1 MFTGYLVGYAAFRAL
16 FNHSPVMVC
25 VFKRPF
31 SICEFIFRFLGYFS
45 LGGLLLDFCLSK
57 SSFMSFTFS
66 SVIEVNGTII
76 FLFQNAAGGILG
88 LVVSMLVET
97 LIFIIRSSGQDL
109 RSSSSTPKLKKNQ

>member
-1 MFTGYLVGYAAFRAL
+1 
-16 FNHSPVMVC
+16 
-25 VFKRPF
+25 
-31 SICEFIFRFLGYFS
+31 
-45 LGGLLLDFCLSK
+45 
-57 SSFMSFTFS
+57 MSFTFS
-66 SVIEVNGTII
+66 SVIEVNGTLI